1 MSFLYL
7 LEKAR
12 LAAPWLATFFSSL
25 TYFGGEAIFFAVS
38 LFLLW
43 CVDKREG
50 FYVLSVGFLGTVVNQ
65 TLKILC
71 RVPRPWVRDPDFTI
85 WENARAEATGYS
97 FPSGHAQNAVGV
109 YGSLT
114 LWHRKNKVARI
125 VFPLL
130 CLLVPFSRLFLGV
143 HTPADV
149 LCGGGCSLL
158 LVFAVY
164 PVFSRDRGQR
174 ALVVW
179 VSFCLFASVAFLLF
193 TLLFPFPADTDPV
206 NLAEAQKNG
215 WTLVG
220 SVSAMLLF
228 SLIEPRYIRYKTEA
242 PLPAQIVKLV
252 GGLALA
258 LGLKEGLKPLFSLL
272 FGGALFSHAIR
283 YFIVVIAAGLLWP
296 LAFPLLS
303 RIGKKKDPPQ
313 PEIDP
318 QDAE

>member
-1 MSFLYL
+1 MSFLHL
-7 LEKAR
+7 LEKVR
-12 LAAPWLATFFSSL
+12 LAAPWLAAILSSF
-25 TYFGGEAIFFAVS
+25 TYFGGEATVFAVS

-114 LWHRKNKVARI
+114 LWHRKSKAARI
-125 VFPLL
+125 GFPLL
-130 CLLVPFSRLFLGV
+130 CLIVPFSRLFLGV

-149 LCGGGCSLL
+149 LCGVGCALL

-164 PVFSRDRGQR
+164 PVFSRDRGRR

-179 VSFCLFASVAFLLF
+179 VGFFLFVSLAFLLF
-193 TLLFPFPADTDPV
+193 TLLFPFPADTDPT

-220 SVSAMLLF
+220 TVAAMLLF
-228 SLIEPRYIRYKTEA
+228 TLIEPRYINYKTEA

-252 GGLALA
+252 GGLAVA
-258 LGLKEGLKPLFSLL
+258 LGLKAGLKPLFALL
-272 FGGALFSHAIR
+272 FGAALFPHAIR
-283 YFIVVIAAGLLWP
+283 YFLVVIAAGLLWP
-296 LAFPLLS
+296 LTFPYLS
-303 RIGKKKDPPQ
+303 RIGRKKDPPQ
-313 PEIDP
+313 PENDL
-318 QDAE
+318 QDAG

>member
-1 MSFLYL
+1 MSFLYV
-7 LEKAR
+7 LEKVR
-12 LAAPWLATFFSSL
+12 HAAPWLAAIFSFL
-25 TYFGGEAIFFAVS
+25 TNFGGEAAFLVVS

-65 TLKILC
+65 TLKILF

-85 WENARAEATGYS
+85 WESARAEATGYS

-109 YGSLT
+109 YGSLA

-149 LCGGGCSLL
+149 LCGAGCALL
-158 LVFAVY
+158 LVFAIY

-179 VSFCLFASVAFLLF
+179 VGSFLLVSVAFLLF
-193 TLLFPFPADTDPV
+193 TLLYPFPADADPA